1 MYNEMIL
8 NFYFQNVVIQ
18 INQYVNNQMDLKY
31 STINDCLFINCLFII
46 IFYINLINNNL

>member
-1 MYNEMIL
+1 MIL

-18 INQYVNNQMDLKY
+18 TVNNQMDLKY

-46 IFYINLINNNL
+46 IFYINLINDNL